1 MCPRPESSTRRPTPL
16 RPPIFPD
23 RREHR
28 LLVNELLEVP
38 QGRAPPL
45 GVHLRRLFP
54 EESVDVVIAAVDIG
68 AARGHEGLNAR
79 GRIAEGAAGA
89 LDEVLEL
96 LLGVPLKKAARSRG
110 RSFAWMPAALR

>member
-28 LLVNELLEVP
+28 LLVNELLEAP

-45 GVHLRRLFP
+45 GVHLRRLFS
-54 EESVDVVIAAVDIG
+54 EDSVEVVIGAVDIG
-68 AARGHEGLNAR
+68 PARVHEGLNAR
-79 GRIAEGAAGA
+79 GRSAEGAAGA
-89 LDEVLEL
+89 MDGALRL
-96 LLGVPLKKAARSRG
+96 LHGVPVKKAADPGG
-110 RSFAWMPAALR
+110 RTLAWMP